1 LQTLPAREL
10 TLEEVKREILSR
22 AGKTN
27 PFERTKNEDVEEV
40 LGRLSSLEP
49 DCWGTEWGKIGARYE
64 ALAAEQEQRGQSK
77 EAGDLYYLAY
87 EYYRIGRYPVPSSP
101 EKMNCYRGALRNF
114 LKAGRYLD
122 PPVERIEIRFEGK
135 KVVGY
140 LQIPRGGV
148 ARPPIV
154 MHWDGVDG
162 WKEDSRGQNEAL
174 HRLGLAT
181 LVVDMPGAGENPLL
195 GQEPR
200 AERTFSAAI
209 DHLESR
215 ADIDGKRIAV
225 MGRSFGGYWAA
236 KLAYIEAKRLK
247 GAVNWGAG
255 IHLTFQPEWLRPAL
269 TERASQ
275 YLMGPASLLDSRS
288 YIFRAKTLEEV
299 LEIAPRLSL
308 KTQGLLDRPSAP
320 LLFLNGK
327 NDDQHPVEDIYLAME
342 HGDPKEARIFAAGG
356 HMGRVPGQKN
366 DEALAV
372 ATQWLKRK
380 LTES

>member
-1 LQTLPAREL
+1 MTAQERTQD
-10 TLEEVKREILSR
+10 EVKREIMR
-22 AGKTN
+22 RVGRTN
-27 PFERTKNEDVEEV
+27 PFERTKKEDVEEV
-40 LGRLSSLEP
+40 LGRLNTLESDP
-49 DCWGTEWGKIGARYE
+49 WGLEWGKIGARYE
-64 ALAAEQEQRGQSK
+64 ALADEQEKKGQSK
-77 EAGDLYYLAY
+77 EAGDTYYLAY

-101 EKMNCYRGALRNF
+101 EKMKCYHSAIRNF
-114 LKAGRYLD
+114 LKAGKYFD
-122 PPVERIEIRFEGK
+122 PPVERIEIPFEGK

-140 LQIPRGGV
+140 LQIPR
-148 ARPPIV
+148 AAKRPPVV
-154 MHWDGVDG
+154 MHWGGVDG

-181 LVVDMPGAGENPLL
+181 FVTDMSGAGENPLL

-200 AERTFSAAI
+200 AERTFSAAM
-209 DHLESR
+209 DHLEGR
-215 ADIDGKRIAV
+215 ADIDGRRIAV

-236 KLAYIEAKRLK
+236 KLAYVEAKRLK

-269 TERASQ
+269 TETASQ

-288 YIFRAKTLEEV
+288 YIFRVKTLEEV

-308 KTQGLLDRPSAP
+308 KTQGLLDQPSAP
-320 LLFLNGK
+320 LLFINGK
-327 NDDQHPVEDIYLAME
+327 HDDQHPVEDIYLAME
-342 HGDPKEARIFAAGG
+342 HGDPKEARIFAEGG

-372 ATQWLKRK
+372 ATRWLKRK
-380 LTES
+380 LAE

>member
-1 LQTLPAREL
+1 VGERTLDEIK
-10 TLEEVKREILSR
+10 TEILRR
-22 AGKTN
+22 AARVN
-27 PFERTKNEDVEEV
+27 PFEGVKKEDVEEV
-40 LGRLSSLEP
+40 VGRLNSLEP
-49 DCWGTEWGKIGARYE
+49 DHWGTEWGKIGARYE
-64 ALAAEQEQRGQSK
+64 ARAVEQEKKGQSK

-114 LKAGRYLD
+114 LKAGKYLD
-122 PPVERIEIRFEGK
+122 PPVERIEIPFEGN

-140 LQIPRGGV
+140 LQVPRGTT
-148 ARPPIV
+148 RPPLV
-154 MHWDGVDG
+154 MHWGGVDG
-162 WKEDSRGQNEAL
+162 WKEDSRGQSEAL

-181 LVVDMPGAGENPLL
+181 FVIDMPGAGENPLL

-200 AERTFSAAI
+200 AERTFSAAM
-209 DHLESR
+209 DHLETR
-215 ADIDGKRIAV
+215 ADVDGKRIAV

-236 KLAYIEAKRLK
+236 KLAYVEAKRLK

-255 IHLTFQPEWLRPAL
+255 VHLTFQPGWLRPAL

-288 YIFRAKTLEEV
+288 YIFRAKSLEEV

-320 LLFLNGK
+320 LLFVNGK
-327 NDDQHPVEDIYLAME
+327 HDDQHPVEDIYLAME
-342 HGDPKEARIFAAGG
+342 HRDPKEARIFADGG
-356 HMGRVPGQKN
+356 HMGRVPGQRN

-372 ATQWLKRK
+372 ATQWLCRR
-380 LTES
+380 LIPA